1 MLEQL
6 IKNQKTYAELRL
18 EWLAASGHSEMIERE
33 RADFEAAAELTK
45 DVIARLVELEQ
56 VVSIQ
61 PMTSPTGE
69 ASWFRYKV
77 KEQKADYLGLTL
89 EVFKQKV
96 SARTLRLSTRL
107 SDPDAAE
114 QIAEE
119 LINQVLSLAIRL
131 ASKSSRVI
139 KKDTPE
145 QGWPESLSER
155 IALNINRFANQIA
168 STTRRGVGNF
178 VIADAETLKLLNFD
192 PLPQDLAAAV
202 DREQRLLKIV
212 GSLNRKYIKVYS
224 SHLMPP
230 GKFLIGY
237 KGAQTKNDGSPYEE
251 ARLLDSGIVY
261 CPYVPVLVSGSLT
274 DPVTY
279 KPVTALMTR
288 GAVSVMKD
296 EEGGSFGSSAN
307 YYRLL
312 EVA

>member
-1 MLEQL
+1 M
-6 IKNQKTYAELRL
+6 
-18 EWLAASGHSEMIERE
+18 
-33 RADFEAAAELTK
+33 
-45 DVIARLVELEQ
+45 
-56 VVSIQ
+56 
-61 PMTSPTGE
+61 
-69 ASWFRYKV
+69 
-77 KEQKADYLGLTL
+77 
-89 EVFKQKV
+89 
-96 SARTLRLSTRL
+96 
-107 SDPDAAE
+107 
-114 QIAEE
+114 
-119 LINQVLSLAIRL
+119 
-131 ASKSSRVI
+131 
-139 KKDTPE
+139 
-145 QGWPESLSER
+145 
-155 IALNINRFANQIA
+155 
-168 STTRRGVGNF
+168 
-178 VIADAETLKLLNFD
+178 
-192 PLPQDLAAAV
+192 
-202 DREQRLLKIV
+202 LKIV